1 MTHHIVVMGVSG
13 SGKTTVAALLADRL
27 ALEYVDADWLHPQ
40 ANVEKMQRGLPLED
54 ADRWP
59 WLAAIA
65 ARMAELRARGRG
77 CVVACSALKRAY
89 RDVLRDG
96 REDVRFVHL
105 DGPAEAI
112 APRINS
118 RDGHFM
124 PASLLASQ
132 FAALEPPQ
140 ADERALAVS
149 VTLTPAEIVEAVV
162 TSL

>member
-1 MTHHIVVMGVSG
+1 MTSIVVMGVSG
-13 SGKTTVAALLADRL
+13 CGKSTIAAMLADRL
-27 ALEYVDADWLHPQ
+27 GFEYVDADWLHPRS
-40 ANVEKMQRGLPLED
+40 NVEKMQLGIPLDDE
-54 ADRWP
+54 DRWP

-65 ARMAELRARGRG
+65 ARMAELRAQGRG

-89 RDVLRDG
+89 RDVLRDR

-105 DGPAEAI
+105 HGPAEAI
-112 APRINS
+112 APRLTG

-132 FAALEPPQ
+132 FAVLEAPQ
-140 ADERALAVS
+140 ADERALVVS
-149 VTLTPAEIVEAVV
+149 VQLTPAEIVEAVV

>member
-13 SGKTTVAALLADRL
+13 CGKSTIAAMLAERL
-27 ALEYVDADWLHPQ
+27 DLEYVDADWLHPKS
-40 ANVEKMQRGLPLED
+40 NVEKMQRGSPLED
-54 ADRWP
+54 EDRWP
-59 WLAAIA
+59 WLRAIA
-65 ARMAELRARGRG
+65 ARMQELRARGRG

-96 REDVRFVHL
+96 RDDVRFVHL

-112 APRINS
+112 APRVS
-118 RDGHFM
+118 GRDGHFM

-132 FAALEPPQ
+132 FAALEPLQP
-140 ADERALAVS
+140 DESPIVVS
-149 VTLTPAEIVEAVV
+149 VELTPADIVEAVV

>member
-1 MTHHIVVMGVSG
+1 MTRLVVMGVSG
-13 SGKTTVAALLADRL
+13 SGKSTVAAMLAERL
-27 ALEYVDADWLHPQ
+27 GAEYVDADWLHPK
-40 ANVEKMQRGLPLED
+40 ANVEKMQRGIPLDDE
-54 ADRWP
+54 DRWP
-59 WLAAIA
+59 WLRAIA
-65 ARMAELRARGRG
+65 ARMHELRAKGRG

-96 REDVRFVHL
+96 SADVRFVHL
-105 DGPAEAI
+105 HGPAEAI
-112 APRINS
+112 APRLSS

-140 ADERALAVS
+140 ADEGAIVVS
-149 VTLTPAEIVEAVV
+149 VELAPAEIVEAIV